1 MAMKVKPISTLLNV
15 LGRKRRKYI
24 AQRTRWEVVPSER
37 KVLSEFIENENIVN
51 SDQNV
56 LGPVEYMMGEIAFG
70 ANAENVSSAVGDD
83 AGIKRQERDVYYD
96 DGFVIKPAYDHS
108 FVFVNTPD
116 FSPSLETNGHIGMP
130 HLLLNHPPGH
140 GQCCVCPC
148 HQVAPSEPQ
157 TLGPSYCTGYPPVG
171 GTYHIVCL
179 PPPALLPQPPVPSQN
194 QQGWAGDGSVLR

>member
-1 MAMKVKPISTLLNV
+1 M
-15 LGRKRRKYI
+15 
-24 AQRTRWEVVPSER
+24 PSER

-83 AGIKRQERDVYYD
+83 PGMKRQERDVYHN

-179 PPPALLPQPPVPSQN
+179 PPPALPPQPPVPSQN